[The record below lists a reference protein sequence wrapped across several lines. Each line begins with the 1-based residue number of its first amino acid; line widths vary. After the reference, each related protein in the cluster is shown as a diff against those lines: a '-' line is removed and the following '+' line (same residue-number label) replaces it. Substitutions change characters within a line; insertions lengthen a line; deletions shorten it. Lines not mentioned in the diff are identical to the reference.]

1 MELKQLSY
9 FVAVAEEGSITAAA
23 RRLYISQ
30 PPLSTQMK
38 LLEQELG
45 CQLFERGRSAIRLTE
60 QGAILYRHA
69 LTLLEISRAARDE
82 VLSSTGEVRGTL
94 RLGVVSSV
102 VSSHGA
108 DWIARFVRAC
118 PQARVE
124 VCEANTYELLEK
136 LRNRAIQLAIVRTPF
151 RADRVSCRSLL
162 SEPMVAIGPAAM
174 LPEAEVT
181 PQALAALPLI
191 SYRRWKSVLKQ
202 YFDEDG
208 LSPAFRCLCDDARTA
223 VSLAEAGLGVCIAPQ
238 SAATQGSQSLVSRP
252 LTRPI
257 RSEVVLVS
265 PEDGQLSPAARR
277 FAELLEEKET

>member
-108 DWIARFVRAC
+108 D
-118 PQARVE
+118 
-124 VCEANTYELLEK
+124 
-136 LRNRAIQLAIVRTPF
+136 
-151 RADRVSCRSLL
+151 
-162 SEPMVAIGPAAM
+162 
-174 LPEAEVT
+174 
-181 PQALAALPLI
+181 
-191 SYRRWKSVLKQ
+191 
-202 YFDEDG
+202 
-208 LSPAFRCLCDDARTA
+208 
-223 VSLAEAGLGVCIAPQ
+223 
-238 SAATQGSQSLVSRP
+238 
-252 LTRPI
+252 
-257 RSEVVLVS
+257 
-265 PEDGQLSPAARR
+265 
-277 FAELLEEKET
+277 

>member
-94 RLGVVSSV
+94 RLGM
-102 VSSHGA
+102 A
-108 DWIARFVRAC
+108 IACRA
-118 PQARVE
+118 A
-124 VCEANTYELLEK
+124 CE
-136 LRNRAIQLAIVRTPF
+136 
-151 RADRVSCRSLL
+151 L
-162 SEPMVAIGPAAM
+162 SN
-174 LPEAEVT
+174 
-181 PQALAALPLI
+181 
-191 SYRRWKSVLKQ
+191 
-202 YFDEDG
+202 
-208 LSPAFRCLCDDARTA
+208 A
-223 VSLAEAGLGVCIAPQ
+223 VGLGGDL
-238 SAATQGSQSLVSRP
+238 SGRGSRGGRFYSLGGWFFLLGGDLYMHRGGCLYLLRGTLALGRGSGHLHHHGVGPGGGDANRVDNGSVASVS
-252 LTRPI
+252 
-257 RSEVVLVS
+257 
-265 PEDGQLSPAARR
+265 
-277 FAELLEEKET
+277 

>member
-174 LPEAEVT
+174 LAEVT

-223 VSLAEAGLGVCIAPQ
+223 VRLAEAGLGVCIAPQ

-277 FAELLEEKET
+277 FAELLEEKEA